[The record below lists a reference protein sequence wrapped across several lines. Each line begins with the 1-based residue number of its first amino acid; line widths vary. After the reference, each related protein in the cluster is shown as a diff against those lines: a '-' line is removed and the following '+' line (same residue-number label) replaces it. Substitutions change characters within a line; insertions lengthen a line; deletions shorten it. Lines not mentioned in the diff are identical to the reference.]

1 MNDFLKL
8 NNISKK
14 YHTPKG
20 EIEAIKDISFTASKG
35 EIIGIVGSSGC
46 GKSTL
51 LNILDG
57 LNKETSGEIIK
68 ASDKTSYMLQSDAL
82 LPWLNVLDNACIGLK
97 ISNQKTKENVKYV
110 KDLLK
115 LFGLENFMNEMPN
128 NLSGGM
134 KQRVGRIPYRH
145 KT

>member
-1 MNDFLKL
+1 MSSFLEL
-8 NNISKK
+8 NNVSKK

-20 EIEAIKDISFTASKG
+20 EIEAIKNISFTAEKG

-57 LNKETSGEIIK
+57 LDTETSGTITK

-97 ISNQKTKENVKYV
+97 ISKQKNKANVTYV
-110 KDLLK
+110 KNLLT
-115 LFGLENFMNEMPN
+115 LFGLEKFIDEMPN

-134 KQRVGRIPYRH
+134 KQRVGCIL
-145 KT
+145 